1 MGKLSSPPD
10 SLTIK
15 PLKQP
20 GKKLLTMQSTI
31 NHIEDFVSKAG
42 DLAETKV
49 ELWKLKAAG
58 KISETVSSLI
68 SVVAIVVL
76 TGVAITIL
84 SFGVAFWIG
93 AEMGHLSYG
102 FFIVSGFYA
111 LVGLSVYLFRR
122 RWIKT
127 PLSNLIIDKIIK

>member
-1 MGKLSSPPD
+1 
-10 SLTIK
+10 
-15 PLKQP
+15 
-20 GKKLLTMQSTI
+20 MQSTI

-68 SVVAIVVL
+68 SVIAIVLL
-76 TGVAITIL
+76 TGVAITVL

-93 AEMGHLSYG
+93 SE
-102 FFIVSGFYA
+102 IYA

-122 RWIKT
+122 RWIKA

>member
-1 MGKLSSPPD
+1 M
-10 SLTIK
+10 T
-15 PLKQP
+15 
-20 GKKLLTMQSTI
+20 STI

-68 SVVAIVVL
+68 SVIAIAVL
-76 TGVAITIL
+76 TGVAVTVL

-93 AEMGHLSYG
+93 SEMGNLSYG
-102 FFIVSGFYA
+102 FFIVGGFYG
-111 LVGLSVYLFRR
+111 LVGLLVLLFRK
-122 RWIKT
+122 RWIKA
-127 PLSNLIIDKIIK
+127 PLSNLIIDKIMQQ